1 MKGDYSLKIFKY
13 SLKEDNPIVMVIGD
27 AHIGEEEANI
37 PSLIK
42 YLEKADY
49 IILNGDIMNTAT
61 KQSVSF
67 QYGNSPQADLDKAVE
82 VLKPY
87 KDKILCV
94 IEGNHEHRVAK
105 EVGISLTQ
113 MMCLSLGI
121 VDRYAGSNA
130 YVFLN
135 VGAKQVSYKIFS
147 THGYGGGR
155 AIGGKANNLERLASI
170 VDADI
175 YVMSHTHQPL
185 SFQQDY
191 IRPNMKKHTLQQI
204 TKHFINTGSFLEYG
218 GYGETFGYKP
228 ATIMTPYLIL
238 SGTSKHVRV
247 IEEEL

>member
-1 MKGDYSLKIFKY
+1 
-13 SLKEDNPIVMVIGD
+13 
-27 AHIGEEEANI
+27 
-37 PSLIK
+37 
-42 YLEKADY
+42 
-49 IILNGDIMNTAT
+49 MNTAT

-135 VGAKQVSYKIFS
+135 VGAKQVS
-147 THGYGGGR
+147 
-155 AIGGKANNLERLASI
+155 
-170 VDADI
+170 
-175 YVMSHTHQPL
+175 
-185 SFQQDY
+185 
-191 IRPNMKKHTLQQI
+191 
-204 TKHFINTGSFLEYG
+204 
-218 GYGETFGYKP
+218 
-228 ATIMTPYLIL
+228 
-238 SGTSKHVRV
+238 
-247 IEEEL
+247 